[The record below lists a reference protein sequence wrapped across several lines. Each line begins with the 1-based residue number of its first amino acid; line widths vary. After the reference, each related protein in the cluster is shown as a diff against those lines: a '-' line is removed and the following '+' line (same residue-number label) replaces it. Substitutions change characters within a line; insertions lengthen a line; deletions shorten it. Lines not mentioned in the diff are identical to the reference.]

1 MYTANQ
7 RVFELQYSRFS
18 IVLQLLIFLG
28 INFLSYL
35 LLKPLFFF
43 ISFLF
48 MCGAWALFF
57 KQSQIKKIENLEK
70 NLWSVEFSDQNLDIQ
85 QREILKIIDHHCYI
99 MIYFSDPQHKN
110 LIIWWDQLSYFHWKN
125 LKTLVKLA

>member
-1 MYTANQ
+1 MANQ

-28 INFLSYL
+28 ISFLSYL

-48 MCGAWALFF
+48 MCGVWVLFF

-70 NLWSVEFSDQNLDIQ
+70 NLWSVEFSDPNLDIQ
-85 QREILKIIDHHCYI
+85 QREIVKIIDHHCYI
-99 MIYFSDPQHKN
+99 VIYFSDPQHKN
-110 LIIWWDQLSYFHWKN
+110 LVIWWDQLAYFHWKN
-125 LKTLVKLA
+125 LKILVKLA